1 MTAGPAHLRYPALDW
16 QRVFEGAPD
25 DVDWLVPDFL
35 ACGQSYPLVAA
46 TKDGKSLLMQDVAA
60 ALSAGRSALGNP
72 AAPPV
77 TVLYVDLENTRDD
90 LTERMRDM
98 GYGPDDLARLR
109 YLSFPSL
116 PPLGHSRWR
125 AGVGG
130 AGRLQTP
137 STTAWKLAAA
147 GGPQRASCRCRSPK
161 PLSTPLPPSSVN
173 PFRTHP

>member
-1 MTAGPAHLRYPALDW
+1 MIAGPAHLRYPALDW

-35 ACGQSYPLVAA
+35 ACGQSYSLVAA

-77 TVLYVDLENTRDD
+77 TVAYVDLENTGDD
-90 LTERMRDM
+90 LTEWMRDM

-116 PPLGHSRWR
+116 PPLDTP
-125 AGVGG
+125 AGG
-130 AGRLQTP
+130 QE
-137 STTAWKLAAA
+137 LAALA
-147 GGPQRASCRCRSPK
+147 DYHDAA
-161 PLSTPLPPSSVN
+161 LVVIDTV
-173 PFRTHP
+173 RTSGQWR